1 MNGFN
6 ENQMDALKEIVSIGA
21 GNAATALSQLLHQKV
36 NIAVPTVNLTT
47 IDKAQDVFGEPET
60 LVVAVYLQ
68 LLGDATGVILVSFRR
83 DEALR
88 LSDILLGREPGKT
101 KMLHEIEESA
111 LKESATILIG
121 AYLGALAKILKM
133 RLLVSAPATAQD
145 MAGAVVDNILIEI
158 SKEADY
164 TLVIDTE
171 LKIIDEKVVTY
182 FFFIPDKD
190 SLGKIFDAI
199 GVK

>member
-1 MNGFN
+1 VNGFN